1 MTALRNTELELT
13 HFRVRVGV
21 AATLVLVVFGLLLSR
36 LVWLQIIQ
44 HDDYLSK
51 AEDNRI
57 SVVPVAPNRGL
68 ILDRNGVVLARN
80 YSAYTLEI
88 TPNKVS
94 DVEAVINELAT
105 IIEVSAKDRR
115 RFKKLLEESRKLDSL
130 PIRTR
135 LSDEEV
141 ARFTAQRYRFPG
153 VEIQARLFRQY
164 PMGDAGSHI
173 VGYIGRISQ
182 KDAERIDDSDD
193 AGNYLGTE
201 YIGKEGLEK
210 RYETVLHGTTGFE
223 KVEVS
228 AAGKPIRTLSR
239 SASQPGN
246 NLVLSVDIK
255 LQQLIEQWYGDRKG
269 ALVALDPNTGEIL
282 AMVSKPTYDPN
293 LFVEGIDVENWRNLN
308 ESADKPLLNRP
319 LSGLYPPGSTYK
331 PFMALAALATGKRT
345 PEQSIADPG
354 YFWFGNHKFR
364 DDKEGGH
371 GFVNMYKS
379 IVESCDTYY
388 YILANELGV
397 DAIHDFMKPFGFGQL
412 TDIDLEGER
421 AGILPSTEWKKN
433 AYKKTAQQ
441 KWFAGETISI
451 GIGQGYNS
459 FTMLQLAQA
468 TGVLAN
474 NGILA
479 KPHLVKATESSQTG
493 QRSAIPNHERR
504 NLNLSPEHLAVI
516 NNALVGVNIEGT
528 SAIAFK
534 GAPYQ
539 AAGKTGTA
547 QVIGIKKDEKY
558 DASKVA
564 EKHRDHALYM
574 AYAPADNPKI
584 ALAMIVE
591 NGGFGAQ
598 AAAPIARKT
607 FDYFLLGKA
616 PTAAPEDAAVDS
628 KNDKKT
634 PQQTTQQARTEL
646 ANGTHQ
652 HSHAAT
658 AAVIAHNKTPE
669 PKKP

>member
-1 MTALRNTELELT
+1 MSSMRNTELELV
-13 HFRVRVGV
+13 HFRVRIGV
-21 AATLVLVVFGLLLSR
+21 AASLVVVTFALLVAR
-36 LVWLQIIQ
+36 LIWLQIIQ
-44 HDDYLSK
+44 HEAYLSK

-57 SVVPVAPNRGL
+57 SIIPAAPNRGL

-80 YSAYTLEI
+80 YSAYTLEV
-88 TPNKVS
+88 TPSKVT
-94 DVEAVINELAT
+94 DLEAVINELAT
-105 IIEVSAKDRR
+105 IVEINPKDRR

-135 LSDEEV
+135 LTDEEV

-164 PMGDAGSHI
+164 PMGEAASHI
-173 VGYIGRISQ
+173 IGYIGRISQ
-182 KDAERIDDSDD
+182 KDADRIEDSDT
-193 AGNYLGTE
+193 ASNYLGTE

-210 RYETVLHGTTGFE
+210 RYESVLHGTTGFE
-223 KVEVS
+223 KVEIS
-228 AAGKPIRTLSR
+228 ASGKPTRTLSR
-239 SASQPGN
+239 SPSLPGN
-246 NLVLSVDIK
+246 NLVLSIDIK
-255 LQQLIEQWYGDRKG
+255 LQQGIEEWFGDRKG
-269 ALVALDPNTGEIL
+269 ALVAIDPTTGEVL

-308 ESADKPLLNRP
+308 ESPDKPLLNRP

-331 PFMALAALATGKRT
+331 PFMALAALTTGKRT
-345 PEQSIADPG
+345 PEQSIVDPG
-354 YFWFGNHKFR
+354 YFWFGDHKFR

-397 DAIHDFMKPFGFGQL
+397 DAIHDFMKPLGFGQL
-412 TDIDLEGER
+412 TGIDLDGER

-441 KWFAGETISI
+441 KWFSGETISI

-468 TGVLAN
+468 TGALAN
-474 NGILA
+474 KGLLA

-493 QRSAIPNHERR
+493 VRSLVAQPAAL
-504 NLNLSPEHLAVI
+504 NLNYAPEHLAVI
-516 NNALVGVNIEGT
+516 QRALVGVNIEGT
-528 SAIAFK
+528 SATAFR
-534 GAPYQ
+534 GTPYQ

-558 DASKVA
+558 DAKKTA
-564 EKHRDHALYM
+564 ERHRDHALYM

-591 NGGFGAQ
+591 NAGFGAQ
-598 AAAPIARKT
+598 AAAPIARKA
-607 FDYFLLGKA
+607 FDYYLLNKM
-616 PTAAPEDAAVDS
+616 PAAEPVKPEKTDA
-628 KNDKKT
+628 
-634 PQQTTQQARTEL
+634 
-646 ANGTHQ
+646 
-652 HSHAAT
+652 
-658 AAVIAHNKTPE
+658 
-669 PKKP
+669 KKP